1 MNSFMQ
7 KKKKKKKSL
16 INNYA
21 NHITAK
27 KLSPKQFGI
36 LVILIVEDDSYTC
49 IFR

>member
-7 KKKKKKKSL
+7 KKKKKKSL